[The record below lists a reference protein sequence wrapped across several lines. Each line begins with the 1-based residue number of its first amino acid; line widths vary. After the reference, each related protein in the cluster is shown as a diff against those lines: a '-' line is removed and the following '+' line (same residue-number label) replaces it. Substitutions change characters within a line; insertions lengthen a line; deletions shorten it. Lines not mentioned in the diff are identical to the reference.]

1 MKHKRIESRRFLP
14 LLVAAMLAF
23 SLDSTATVY
32 FVDSRSG
39 NDAATGI
46 AVKNAWKSL
55 ANVNSHNFKPGDT
68 ICFHRG
74 CEWVGGLIINS
85 SGHNHS
91 SIVYTAYGDGPNP
104 VIKNPGTVKGVAIK
118 IDAKWVV
125 VENFLVRDAHEA
137 GIDINSGAEH
147 NIIRNNEATK
157 VGIGISVHGDHN
169 FITGNYAHDL
179 TMVRNTKGG
188 DDDFGAVGIWL
199 FSSGNEVSYN
209 RMINCKAPSFDYGSD
224 GGVVEFYGD
233 VDSCYVHHNYGE
245 NCDGAFEIGGQGET
259 VSHNRIAYN
268 VFVNNGVAGGFHVG
282 GKFGVIVEDMRI
294 ENNVFLDTIHSDY
307 AIGFWN
313 GVPHPGDFAYRNNI
327 FYIPNYQ
334 RVSNDPG
341 FIHEN
346 NIYFLDGKKD
356 IGITPGPGEKIADP
370 LFRNVNKKDFH
381 LSPGSPA
388 IDAGKDLK
396 YTKDFEGKKVPEGS
410 APDIGAYE
418 FYSSSSGKGEVKMN
432 KK

>member
-1 MKHKRIESRRFLP
+1 MKHLRIKNRIFLP
-14 LLVAAMLAF
+14 LLGVVMLAF
-23 SLDSTATVY
+23 SLNSTATVY
-32 FVDSRSG
+32 YVDSRLG
-39 NDAATGI
+39 NDTEQGAT
-46 AVKNAWKSL
+46 VKNPWKTL

-68 ICFHRG
+68 IYFHRG
-74 CEWVGGLIINS
+74 CEWAGGLIING
-85 SGHNHS
+85 SGNNHS
-91 SIVYTAYGDGPNP
+91 PIVYTAYGKGPDP
-104 VIKNPGTVKGVAIK
+104 VIKNPGSDKAVAIK
-118 IDAKWVV
+118 LNASWIV
-125 VENFLVRDAHEA
+125 VENLLVRDAHAA
-137 GIDINSGAEH
+137 GIDINASAEH

-169 FITGNYAHDL
+169 LITHNYAHDL

-209 RMINCKAPSFDYGSD
+209 RMINCKAPSYDYGTD

-245 NCDGAFEIGGQGET
+245 NCVGAFEIGGQGET
-259 VSHNRIAYN
+259 VSHNNIAYN

-334 RVSNDPG
+334 RVSNDTG

-346 NIYFLDGKKD
+346 NIYFIARIKD
-356 IGITPGPGEKIADP
+356 IGITPGPGEKFADP
-370 LFRNVNKKDFH
+370 LFKNVSEKDFH
-381 LSPGSPA
+381 LTSGSPA

-396 YTKDFEGKKVPEGS
+396 YNKDFEGRKVPEGS

-418 FYSSSSGKGEVKMN
+418 FYGNSDGGGNAKMN

>member
-1 MKHKRIESRRFLP
+1 MKLKKIESRIFLP
-14 LLVAAMLAF
+14 LLVVGMLAF
-23 SLDSTATVY
+23 SLNSTATVY
-32 FVDSRSG
+32 YVDSTNG
-39 NDAATGI
+39 NDAQAGTL
-46 AVKNAWKSL
+46 VKNPWKSL
-55 ANVNSHNFKPGDT
+55 AKISSHNFNPGDT
-68 ICFHRG
+68 IYFHRG
-74 CEWVGGLIINS
+74 REWAGGLIINS
-85 SGHNHS
+85 SGNNHS
-91 SIVYTAYGDGPNP
+91 PIVYTAYGKGPDP
-104 VIKNPGTVKGVAIK
+104 VIKNPGTDKGVAIM
-118 IDAKWVV
+118 INARWVV
-125 VENFLVRDAHEA
+125 VEKFLVRDAHAA
-137 GIDINSGAEH
+137 GIEINSGAEY
-147 NIIRNNEATK
+147 NIVRNNEATK
-157 VGIGISVHGDHN
+157 VGIGISVHGNHN
-169 FITGNYAHDL
+169 LVTHNYAHDL

-245 NCDGAFEIGGQGET
+245 NCVGAFEIGGQGET
-259 VSHNRIAYN
+259 VSHNKIAYN

-334 RVSNDPG
+334 RVSNDTG

-346 NIYFLDGKKD
+346 NIYYLDGKKD
-356 IGITPGPGEKIADP
+356 IGIVPGPGDKIADP
-370 LFRNVNKKDFH
+370 LFRDASKKDFH
-381 LSPGSPA
+381 LAPGSPA

-396 YTKDFEGKKVPEGS
+396 YKNDFEGMKVPEGS

-418 FYSSSSGKGEVKMN
+418 FNGKSDGKGDVKIN
-432 KK
+432 RK

>member
-1 MKHKRIESRRFLP
+1 MKNVRIKSR
-14 LLVAAMLAF
+14 LLLSLLLIAMLAF
-23 SLDSTATVY
+23 SLNTSAKVY
-32 FVDSRSG
+32 YVDSMQG
-39 NDAATGI
+39 NDAETGT
-46 AVKNAWKSL
+46 VMKNAWKSL
-55 ANVNSHNFKPGDT
+55 INVNSHNFKPGDT

-74 CEWVGGLIINS
+74 GVWVGGLIINS
-85 SGHNHS
+85 SGNNHFP
-91 SIVYTAYGDGPNP
+91 IVYSAYGEGPNP
-104 VIKNPGTVKGVAIK
+104 VIKNPGSDKAVAIN
-118 IDAKWVV
+118 INAKWIV
-125 VENFLVRDAHEA
+125 VENFLVREAHAA
-137 GIDINSGAEH
+137 GIDINAGAEH
-147 NIIRNNEATK
+147 NIIRKNEATK
-157 VGIGISVHGDHN
+157 VGIGIAVHGDHN
-169 FITGNYAHDL
+169 LITRNYAHDL

-233 VDSCYVHHNYGE
+233 VDSSYVHHNYGE

-259 VSHNRIAYN
+259 VSHNVIAYN

-313 GVPHPGDFAYRNNI
+313 GVPHPGNFAYRNNI

-346 NIYFLDGKKD
+346 NLYFLEGKKD

-370 LFRNVNKKDFH
+370 LFRNVNEKDFH

-410 APDIGAYE
+410 APDIGAFE
-418 FYSSSSGKGEVKMN
+418 FYSKSVDKSDIKGN
-432 KK
+432 KQ